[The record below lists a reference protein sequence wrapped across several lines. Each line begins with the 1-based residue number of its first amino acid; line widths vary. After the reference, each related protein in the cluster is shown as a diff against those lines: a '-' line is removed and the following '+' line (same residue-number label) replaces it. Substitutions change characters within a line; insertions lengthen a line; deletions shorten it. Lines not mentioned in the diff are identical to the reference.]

1 MVYLSLP
8 SPLSVQGNVLVFQ
21 DTLMAGTKKEDGTT
35 DQSDRMQEEEE
46 EEEEEHPTRTEKLV
60 RKPAVSRAKLFITG
74 I

>member
-46 EEEEEHPTRTEKLV
+46 DTTRTEKLV